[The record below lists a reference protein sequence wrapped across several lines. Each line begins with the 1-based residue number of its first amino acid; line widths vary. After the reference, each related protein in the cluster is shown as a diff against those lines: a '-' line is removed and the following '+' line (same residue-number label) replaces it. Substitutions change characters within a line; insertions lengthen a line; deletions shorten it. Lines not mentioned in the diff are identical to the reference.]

1 MQTLAS
7 QGPYVRPKHQTER
20 VRDSAIHIELDIE
33 GQSSHKMSAVRL
45 PFSSRF
51 HHTYIYICTYVYLC
65 DTSDKVD
72 WTALLLLLNRIYV
85 VVYMILHVPNFDHEC
100 RYEEF
105 LLLILIRFSH
115 RAIPILESLFGV
127 ISHERLATAVPLVTL
142 HQVTLCVVPF

>member
-1 MQTLAS
+1 MHTLAP

-51 HHTYIYICTYVYLC
+51 HHMYVYLC

-85 VVYMILHVPNFDHEC
+85 VVYMILRVLNFDHQC

-142 HQVTLCVVPF
+142 HQVALCVVPF